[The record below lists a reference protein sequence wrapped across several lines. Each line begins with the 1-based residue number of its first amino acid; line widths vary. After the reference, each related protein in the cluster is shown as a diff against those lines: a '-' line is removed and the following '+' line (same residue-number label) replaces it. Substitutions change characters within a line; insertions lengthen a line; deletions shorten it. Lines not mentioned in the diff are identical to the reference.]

1 VIGDISP
8 FGSKTPLIK
17 SELLKTWLIHED
29 EQLLVFNKP
38 GWVVCH
44 PSKNGPWSS
53 LVGAVRKYYGC
64 DKMHLIARLDRETS
78 GLTLICRD
86 KLRASALQQAFQ
98 NRQATKRYIAF
109 LEGELTGVTE
119 VSKALEL
126 DPDSPVH
133 IKQRVAPA
141 GGGDKA
147 QTTFIPLAHGGGYTL
162 CEVHPHTGRKH
173 QIRAHAQW
181 LGHPVV
187 ADKLYGHDETLYLEF
202 TEGGLTPRLLETL
215 PMPRQALHAWRLE
228 IDEPGIDLK
237 FEAPLHADMLQ
248 FMREVM
254 GIESIPEAPAVE
266 PPQRRRRRE
275 KTDTQTL

>member
-17 SELLKTWLIHED
+17 SELLQSWLLFD
-29 EQLLVFNKP
+29 DQQLLVFNKP

-53 LVGAVRKYYGC
+53 LVGAAREFYGC

-78 GLTLICRD
+78 GLVLLCRD

-98 NRQATKRYIAF
+98 NRQATKRYIAC
-109 LEGELTGVTE
+109 LEGELKGVQE

-126 DPDSPVH
+126 DPTSAVH
-133 IKQRVAPA
+133 VKQRVAPD
-141 GGGDKA
+141 GGGEKA
-147 QTTFIPLAHGGGYTL
+147 TTTFIPLAYGGGYTL
-162 CEVHPHTGRKH
+162 CEVRPHTGRKH

-187 ADKLYGHDETLYLEF
+187 ADKVYGHDETLYLEF
-202 TEGGLTPRLLETL
+202 AEKGLTQRLLDTL
-215 PMPRQALHAWRLE
+215 PMPRQALHAWKLE
-228 IDEPGIDLK
+228 IVTPDINLK
-237 FEAPLHADMLQ
+237 FEAPLPEDMLL
-248 FMREVM
+248 FMRQVM
-254 GIESIPEAPAVE
+254 GIDCIPDQPAASGE
-266 PPQRRRRRE
+266 ERRRRRRDPSE
-275 KTDTQTL
+275 IRR

>member
-17 SELLKTWLIHED
+17 SELLQSWLIFDD
-29 EQLLVFNKP
+29 EQLLVYNKP

-53 LVGAVRKYYGC
+53 LVGAVREYYGC
-64 DKMHLIARLDRETS
+64 DKMHLIARIDRETS
-78 GLTLICRD
+78 GLVLLCRD

-98 NRQATKRYIAF
+98 NRQATKRYLAF
-109 LEGELTGVTE
+109 LEGELQGVQE

-126 DPDSPVH
+126 DPTSAVH
-133 IKQRVAPA
+133 VKQRVAPD

-147 QTTFIPLAHGGGYTL
+147 TTTFIPLAHGGGYTL
-162 CEVHPHTGRKH
+162 CEVRPHTGRKH

-187 ADKLYGHDETLYLEF
+187 ADKVYGHDETLYLEF
-202 TEGGLTPRLLETL
+202 AEKGLTQRLIDTL
-215 PMPRQALHAWRLE
+215 AMPRQALHAWKLE
-228 IDEPGIDLK
+228 IDEPGINLK
-237 FEAPLHADMLQ
+237 FEAPLPEDMLL

-254 GIESIPEAPAVE
+254 GIESIPEQSLASTTE
-266 PPQRRRRRE
+266 RRRRRRDPSE
-275 KTDTQTL
+275 LKR

>member
-1 VIGDISP
+1 MIGDISP
-8 FGSKTPLIK
+8 FGSKSPLIK
-17 SELLKTWLIHED
+17 PDSLKSWLIYDD
-29 EQLLVFNKP
+29 EQLLVYNKP

-53 LVGAVRKYYGC
+53 LVGAVREYYGC

-78 GLTLICRD
+78 GLVLLCRD
-86 KLRASALQQAFQ
+86 KLRASAIQQAFQ
-98 NRQATKRYIAF
+98 NRQASKRYIAF
-109 LEGELTGVTE
+109 LEGELHGVQE

-126 DPDSPVH
+126 DPTSAVH
-133 IKQRVAPA
+133 VKQRVAPD

-147 QTTFIPLAHGGGYTL
+147 QTTFIPLAYGGGYTL

-187 ADKLYGHDETLYLEF
+187 ADKVYGHDETLYLEF
-202 TEGGLTPRLLETL
+202 AESGLTPRLLDTL
-215 PMPRQALHAWRLE
+215 QMPRQALHAWKLE

-237 FEAPLHADMLQ
+237 FEAPLPEDMLL
-248 FMREVM
+248 FMRQVM
-254 GIESIPEAPAVE
+254 GMDKIPDHPAVDSE
-266 PPQRRRRRE
+266 RRRRRRDPSDL
-275 KTDTQTL
+275 KR